1 MAIGEINCLI
11 KDQALQQM
19 DQQEEKINELV
30 KAVRMLTSL
39 VIFLLLA
46 MLFILV
52 VWLYGDPFKNAISTQ
67 QMPKVLSDSVSAKV
81 SEEIFWSSPDLNMV
95 KDVALRTQI
104 EYGKELIAHTSRY
117 LGPKGLVMQTT
128 NGMNCQNCH
137 LDAGARIFGNNYS
150 AVASTYPK
158 FRPRSGAIEDI
169 HKRVNDCLERSL
181 NGEPLDTL
189 SKEMK
194 AIKAYITFLGTNVKK
209 GAKPNGAGL
218 KDLAFLNR
226 AADPIKGNLVY
237 AAKCVSCHMVNGQ
250 GLLAPEGTEYT
261 YPPLWGIHSY
271 NDGAGLFRI
280 SNFAKYIKYNMP
292 MGTVHNN
299 PVLSD
304 EEAWDVAA
312 FINSKDRPH
321 LNTPNDWPDVSIKP
335 IDHPF
340 GPYVDSFD
348 EKQHKFGPFQPIIE
362 IQKKSSQAL
371 PK

>member
-1 MAIGEINCLI
+1 
-11 KDQALQQM
+11 M
-19 DQQEEKINELV
+19 DQQEEKINELL

-52 VWLYGDPFKNAISTQ
+52 VWLYGDPFKNEMSAQ
-67 QMPKVLSDSVSAKV
+67 QIHKELSDAAATKV
-81 SEEIFWSSPDLNMV
+81 PEEIFWSSPDLNLIQ
-95 KDVALRTQI
+95 DVALRSQI

-117 LGPKGLVMQTT
+117 LGPKGLVTRTT

-137 LDAGARIFGNNYS
+137 LEAGTKIFGNNYS

-181 NGEPLDTL
+181 NGKPLDTL
-189 SKEMK
+189 STEMK
-194 AIKAYITFLGTNVKK
+194 AIRAYITFLGTNVKK
-209 GAKPNGAGL
+209 GVKPNGAGL
-218 KDLAFLNR
+218 KDVTFLNR
-226 AADPIKGNLVY
+226 AADPVKGKLVY

-250 GLLAPEGTEYT
+250 GQLAAGGIEYT

-292 MGTVHNN
+292 MGTVHSN

-321 LNTPNDWPDVSIKP
+321 LKTPKDWPDISKKP

-348 EKQHKFGPFQPIIE
+348 ENQHKYGPYQPIIE
-362 IQKKSSQAL
+362 AQKKSSQAL